1 MELRCEETGVDKLPY
16 LESQHDTEV
25 PWWSIVYRV
34 GQPFACLSL
43 LFSFSWLWD
52 KKLSNNAQSFTTVP
66 Q

>member
-43 LFSFSWLWD
+43 LFSFSWL
-52 KKLSNNAQSFTTVP
+52 
-66 Q
+66 